1 MRTPRKN
8 MLAITVDNTV
18 DIVIITIDRQKYAP
32 EKIQSFHR
40 KPHILV
46 ARTIKSCQIK

>member
-32 EKIQSFHR
+32 EKIQIFHR
-40 KPHILV
+40 ETSHFSCE
-46 ARTIKSCQIK
+46 KSCHVK